1 MIVGGG
7 CRGRSLAVALI
18 GEGHAVRISSREGRA
33 RDQIEVAGAECWPGD
48 PDRLATMRGALDGV
62 TILAWL
68 LGSAD
73 GPAEALR
80 ELHTLRLE
88 FLLHQA
94 IDTTVRGFLYEARGG
109 STPATALVAGEEVAR
124 AMTAKNVIPLAILDA
139 DPAESEDWHEAAL
152 GAVRGLLAPA

>member
-7 CRGRSLAVALI
+7 CRGRSLAVALVE
-18 GEGHAVRISSREGRA
+18 EGHAVRITSREGRA
-33 RDQIEVAGAECWPGD
+33 SEQIEAAGAECWAGD

-62 TILAWL
+62 TVLAWL

-73 GPAEALR
+73 GSAEALG

-109 STPATALVAGEEVAR
+109 STPAGALASGEEIAR
-124 AMTAKNVIPLAILDA
+124 AMCVKNAIPLAVLDQDPADPERWLAAALDA
-139 DPAESEDWHEAAL
+139 VQAF
-152 GAVRGLLAPA
+152 LAPA

>member
-7 CRGRSLAVALI
+7 CRGRSLATALN

-33 RDQIEVAGAECWPGD
+33 REAIEAAGAECWPGD

-73 GPAEALR
+73 GSAEALR
-80 ELHTLRLE
+80 ELHTRRLE

-94 IDTTVRGFLYEARGG
+94 IDTTVRGFVYEARGG
-109 STPATALVAGEEVAR
+109 STPADVLAAGEAITR
-124 AMTAKNVIPLAILDA
+124 AMTAKNAIPLAVLDE
-139 DPAESEDWHEAAL
+139 DPAEPERWREAAL
-152 GAVRGLLAPA
+152 RAVRVLLAPV